1 MENRIRERIV
11 EAGVTQRTVAERL
24 GMTYVGFN
32 QLIRG
37 AMPKIE
43 TFVKIAEALGVP
55 AWSLLLSD
63 EELDAIR
70 ATASNKER
78 AMDEFLCPKCG
89 AQLKVVPVD
98 GE

>member
-37 AMPKIE
+37 TMPKIE
-43 TFVKIAEALGVP
+43 TFIKIADALGVP
-55 AWSLLLSD
+55 AWSLFLSD
-63 EELDAIR
+63 DELNAIR
-70 ATASNKER
+70 ATTPNEER
-78 AMDEFLCPKCG
+78 AMDEFRCPKCG
-89 AQLKVVPVD
+89 AQLKVVPTD
-98 GE
+98 AE

>member
-1 MENRIRERIV
+1 MENRIRERII
-11 EAGVTQRTVAERL
+11 EAGVTQKDLAERL
-24 GMTYVGFN
+24 GMTTVGLN

-37 AMPKIE
+37 TMPKVE

-70 ATASNKER
+70 ATAPNKER
-78 AMDEFLCPKCG
+78 PADEFLCPKCG
-89 AQLKVVPVD
+89 AQLKVVPAD

>member
-1 MENRIRERIV
+1 MDNRNRERIV

-37 AMPKIE
+37 TMPKIE

-70 ATASNKER
+70 ATAPNKER
-78 AMDEFLCPKCG
+78 PMDEFLCPKCG
-89 AQLKVVPVD
+89 AQLKVVPAN